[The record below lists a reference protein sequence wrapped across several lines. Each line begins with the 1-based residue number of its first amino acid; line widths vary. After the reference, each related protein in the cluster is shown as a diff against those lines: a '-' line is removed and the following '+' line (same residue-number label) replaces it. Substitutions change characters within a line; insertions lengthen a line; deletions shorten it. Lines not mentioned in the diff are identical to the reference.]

1 MRSPTRT
8 QSSFPSKGRA
18 HQRAPVKK
26 PVRTPTQKKYT
37 RSGKS
42 VTSRKKEP
50 TPKKLSTP
58 SLSTIISGFFSMR
71 NTIKD
76 LSDSLQRMEKIM
88 DNTYRM
94 FELAT
99 SLWGQRPGT
108 RGRLPRPPLRL
119 IKPNPGPHFS
129 PEREDEI
136 PRLNL
141 PPEDGKNDGNP
152 SLARLLDNIDMSQI
166 LKVMQSPLVQQMLNS
181 MMQAKTSNHKAKKG

>member
-8 QSSFPSKGRA
+8 QSSLPSRRRTS
-18 HQRAPVKK
+18 QRTPVKRS
-26 PVRTPTQKKYT
+26 VQTTTQKRYT
-37 RSGKS
+37 GSRKP

-50 TPKKLSTP
+50 TPQKLSTP

-71 NTIKD
+71 STIKD

-99 SLWGQRPGT
+99 SLWGQRSGN
-108 RGRLPRPPLRL
+108 RGRFPRPPLRL
-119 IKPNPGPHFS
+119 IRPNPGPHFS
-129 PEREDEI
+129 PEREEEI
-136 PRLNL
+136 PQLNL

-152 SLARLLDNIDMSQI
+152 SLARLFDNIDMSQI

-181 MMQAKTSNHKAKKG
+181 MIQGKPTNHKVKKG